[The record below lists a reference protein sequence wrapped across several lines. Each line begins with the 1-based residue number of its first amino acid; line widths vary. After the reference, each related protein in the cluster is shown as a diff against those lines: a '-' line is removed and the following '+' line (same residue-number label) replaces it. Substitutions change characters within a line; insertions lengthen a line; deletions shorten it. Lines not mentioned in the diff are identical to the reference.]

1 MFAQVFMFLNTPALV
16 QMCGMGGCRSERG
29 FGLVFS
35 SQILLLLSCLPATIT
50 CQKENSSVDD
60 PECEARFKCRY
71 RTKPS
76 ILQSPQAFSDPYG
89 CLKHFK
95 VHIEK
100 WAIFSQPQQQDVR
113 QSPPPRRFTSSPPCA
128 HRHSDHV
135 MKTDALLPLLCLC
148 GEYHSTAIK
157 HSAQSC
163 SFCLSPSVVS
173 HRFFFVLSTFSHY
186 IGVPHI

>member
-1 MFAQVFMFLNTPALV
+1 MILNVRLVSNVGTVLNPPYSRAPKHLVTPMAVWNTSKCIL
-16 QMCGMGGCRSERG
+16 RSG
-29 FGLVFS
+29 
-35 SQILLLLSCLPATIT
+35 
-50 CQKENSSVDD
+50 
-60 PECEARFKCRY
+60 RY
-71 RTKPS
+71 SASHSNRM
-76 ILQSPQAFSDPYG
+76 SDNP
-89 CLKHFK
+89 
-95 VHIEK
+95 
-100 WAIFSQPQQQDVR
+100 
-113 QSPPPRRFTSSPPCA
+113 PPPRRFTSSPPCA

-186 IGVPHI
+186 IGVPHIWLRTLVCVLYVIWSDISKGQKDIPC